1 MKTTI
6 IIPKKIKVGFN
17 PRTDTYTGMLGY
29 VIYHDGKVWRKETSW
44 ESWRYHYMPPE
55 EYEIKRRE
63 AYEQAVKKQTENWE
77 KIIRIL
83 DNLDGIYIR
92 AKVKD
97 SWGSFSLG
105 ELVKLGEEKQIID
118 WIKQVIL
125 K

>member
-1 MKTTI
+1 MKI
-6 IIPKKIKVGFN
+6 QKGESIP
-17 PRTDTYTGMLGY
+17 LGY
-29 VIYHDGKVWRKETSW
+29 GLVRICW
-44 ESWRYHYMPPE
+44 E
-55 EYEIKRRE
+55 EYHTYEVLPIPICWIKRFFYWTVNKTKLFDWE
-63 AYEQAVKKQTENWE
+63 KKLVKKQTENWE